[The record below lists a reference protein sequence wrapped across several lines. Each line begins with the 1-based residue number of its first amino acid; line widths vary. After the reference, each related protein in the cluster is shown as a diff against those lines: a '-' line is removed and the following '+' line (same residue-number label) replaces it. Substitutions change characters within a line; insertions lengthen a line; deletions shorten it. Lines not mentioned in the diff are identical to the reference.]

1 MSQPTLNLIINSPC
15 ALSKP
20 SPVKKPAL
28 SRAVWRKCQ
37 FRFPALPPVD
47 LSYFI
52 EIDCLKLITRLWR
65 ALAAAT
71 TMQQP
76 LLSNLRQGQAPP
88 SRTVPPSPTRHVTG
102 AASTTPAAAATGPA
116 AAAAARRPPPGR
128 GGVAASAATM
138 RPLPSLSPSGIAS
151 LRDISIDVSQELK
164 ESELQLRNV
173 KVRSFLVA
181 WRRHVPPLATQGRP
195 QAVPRLLPAA
205 CPRVRRCR
213 APPPAGGVLRQPPPH
228 GCRRLRPK

>member
-1 MSQPTLNLIINSPC
+1 
-15 ALSKP
+15 
-20 SPVKKPAL
+20 
-28 SRAVWRKCQ
+28 
-37 FRFPALPPVD
+37 
-47 LSYFI
+47 
-52 EIDCLKLITRLWR
+52 
-65 ALAAAT
+65 
-71 TMQQP
+71 MQQP

-181 WRRHVPPLATQGRP
+181 WRRHVPPLATQRRP

-205 CPRVRRCR
+205 CPRARRCR
-213 APPPAGGVLRQPPPH
+213 PPLPGQEVSYVSRRRMDAADFDPDEVDEDGLPLVRHRAAPAGMRG
-228 GCRRLRPK
+228 GCCARCMGGGGASAVAGRSREL